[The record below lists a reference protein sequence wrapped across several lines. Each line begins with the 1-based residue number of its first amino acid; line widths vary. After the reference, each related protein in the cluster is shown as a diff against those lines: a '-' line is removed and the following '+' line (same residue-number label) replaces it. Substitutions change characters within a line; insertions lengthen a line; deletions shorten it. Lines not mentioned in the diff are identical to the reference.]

1 MGRAQDQHELRKR
14 MDGIMQDLTELK
26 RCSAEFAMTG
36 SIQRIIADIQEEAET
51 INEANQKAI
60 SAGGRLKSI
69 VEGTEHMIDC
79 YSRIDEHLQRLAPRS
94 KGGVNR
100 KIMIPMLRPVIGVT
114 SGQGSVRRVSL
125 YDSGG
130 VKRGRCAPETRKS
143 QIDLL
148 LQWASNPDSGR
159 TCWMNGM
166 AGTGKTT
173 IAYTVCER
181 LGSQLGASFFCSRTI
196 SECRQVKSI
205 IPCIAYQLARF
216 SVPFSRAL
224 DSVLKADPDVH
235 RRNLKLQYEKL
246 ICEPLA
252 KEIKSM
258 PPDVIVVIDALDECE
273 DPESVE
279 QILDL
284 LLSPDYKLPIRYLV
298 SSRPEK
304 EICARMAA
312 RTDGGEETLLVL
324 HDLESEAVK
333 ADIAVYMRGELKRVP
348 LSEDQWSGILEQC
361 GVLFIYASTACR
373 FILQGHKSDTLD
385 EVVLAII
392 ESSFKPARGGNPI
405 DSLYL
410 TILRSAFGQVDMSE
424 ADAQRMRDLLET
436 VVCAVEP
443 MKLETIASM
452 LELRSVKH
460 VHSLLQPLRS
470 VLNIAKGTGE
480 VSTLHASFP
489 DFILSHDRSSDFWCD
504 QPGRHATM
512 AEACLRIIGAAE
524 PKMNICGLPSSY
536 LLDSEV
542 EDLDERVR
550 GAISPGLAYA
560 CQHWST
566 HLYRGEYR
574 APLVDHVRTFFFDN
588 LLLWMEVVNLVKK
601 MRHGTGIIQQ
611 AEKWCTKHTVP
622 EDISRIAHD
631 AVQFVSVYANHP
643 TSEST
648 PHIYISML
656 PFWPAPRLVSTA

>member
-1 MGRAQDQHELRKR
+1 MADTTSNPFVMLLRESLARAKSKFKRRLQLGKEHTGPTPSPTKVQRLGQADLDAWPLIKASITALESGADWFGPLKAAIGPLVECVEIYEREWGMRKEQHELRKKLDR
-14 MDGIMQDLTELK
+14 IMQDLTELK

-36 SIQRIIADIQEEAET
+36 SEADETCSDIQEEAEM

-60 SAGGRLKSI
+60 SAGRRLKSMI
-69 VEGTEHMIDC
+69 EGTEYILEC
-79 YSRIDEHLQRLAPRS
+79 YSRIDEHLQRLAVSVSRLVTIDLNCTQQLN
-94 KGGVNR
+94 VN
-100 KIMIPMLRPVIGVT
+100 INMIN
-114 SGQGSVRRVSL
+114 SVSQEAKVRWIVLSAESAF

-130 VKRGRCAPETRKS
+130 VKRGRCAPETRKP

-216 SVPFSRAL
+216 SVPFGRAL

-235 RRNLKLQYEKL
+235 RRNLKQQYEKL

-312 RTDGGEETLLVL
+312 RTDGCEDTPLVL

-333 ADIAVYMRGELKRVP
+333 ADIAVYMRGELKNVP
-348 LSEDQWSGILEQC
+348 LSEDQWSEILEQC
-361 GVLFIYASTACR
+361 GVLFIYASTTCR

-385 EVVLAII
+385 EVVTAII

-424 ADAQRMRDLLET
+424 ADARRMRDLMET
-436 VVCAVEP
+436 VICAVEP

-470 VLNIAKGTGE
+470 ILNIAKGTGK

-504 QPGRHATM
+504 RPGRHATM

-524 PKMNICGLPSSY
+524 PKVNICGLPSSY
-536 LLDSEV
+536 LLDTEV
-542 EDLDERVR
+542 EDLDERV
-550 GAISPGLAYA
+550 
-560 CQHWST
+560 
-566 HLYRGEYR
+566 
-574 APLVDHVRTFFFDN
+574 
-588 LLLWMEVVNLVKK
+588 
-601 MRHGTGIIQQ
+601 TGQLIYTAASI
-611 AEKWCTKHTVP
+611 EK
-622 EDISRIAHD
+622 R
-631 AVQFVSVYANHP
+631 
-643 TSEST
+643 
-648 PHIYISML
+648 
-656 PFWPAPRLVSTA
+656 